1 MNQVTVEYVDEY
13 ALGSGSLR
21 RAAAKV
27 VLPHTYSKSYGNPL
41 LRRQQLVR
49 AADRRHSV
57 AGARP
62 GGRHLDRHTA
72 ATHVVTGAERT
83 DPELD
88 PGNLTGVHSIGDDEQ
103 LAEDLGQPVAAG
115 RAGGGNE
122 ELTPALQDRLHRPN
136 CALVGCGQPLVDRDD
151 EVVEDLGH

>member
-1 MNQVTVEYVDEY
+1 MNQVTVEYVDEC
-13 ALGSGSLR
+13 ALGSSSLR
-21 RAAAKV
+21 RAAAEV
-27 VLPHTYSKSYGNPL
+27 VLPDTYSKLYGNPL

-49 AADRRHSV
+49 AVDRRHSV

-62 GGRHLDRHTA
+62 GGLHLDRPTA

-83 DPELD
+83 DPEPD
-88 PGNLTGVHSIGDDEQ
+88 PGNLTGVHSIGDGER
-103 LAEDLGQPVAAG
+103 LAEDFGQPVAAG

-122 ELTPALQDRLHRPN
+122 EQTPALQDRLHRPN
-136 CALVGCGQPLVDRDD
+136 CAVVGCGQPLVDRDD